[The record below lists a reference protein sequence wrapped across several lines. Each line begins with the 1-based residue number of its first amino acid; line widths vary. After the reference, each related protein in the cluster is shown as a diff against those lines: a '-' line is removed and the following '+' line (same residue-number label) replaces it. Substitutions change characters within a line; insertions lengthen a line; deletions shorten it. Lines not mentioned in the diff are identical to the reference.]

1 MVRCA
6 GRALGSLMGKNFL
19 AHEIH
24 ICASLRTQFISH
36 QGYPEVFKP
45 WMFSCKCVCV
55 FHRKCTLI

>member
-1 MVRCA
+1 MYAYITYIKHTYMVRCA

-45 WMFSCKCVCV
+45 
-55 FHRKCTLI
+55 